1 MAEKT
6 LKTRISHKIDTLEN
20 WEASTIGL
28 KKGELAIATT
38 AAKAGNGLTE
48 PVAMIKIG
56 EDGVKTFKDLPW
68 NFYAKASDVYS
79 WAKAEAKPTYTANEI
94 SGLADYIGGQIQD
107 TDTVYRIAKGTTSD
121 GKTTYKLQSKA
132 KGAADVDFADV
143 KDSTF
148 EIYTADGIN
157 GLIDTKITALDLA
170 GTYEPKGEGA
180 KQAGTVQ
187 EALNAYK
194 ESNNAAV
201 AAVKKTADA
210 AAVKTEVDSALAK
223 KQDNLAFGTAYDAK
237 TNKAA
242 TIADITSATA
252 GLTGAMHFKGTVESD
267 PTAAAFDKKNY
278 KSGDVVLFGQ
288 KEYVF
293 DGDTKTFI
301 ELGDEGS
308 YALKSTKIN
317 NHPLSSDI
325 TITKGDVGL
334 DNVDNKSAATI
345 KTEFTGE
352 IADNNDGFVKGGD
365 VHTALAGKADST
377 HTHTASDITDL
388 NVGVTAVATGKDTNG
403 TISVTSGGVA
413 TDVPVKGLKSAAYT
427 ESTAYATAAQGALAN
442 TALQAITTTANGGLK
457 VTDNNKIDIDDAITF
472 VFDCGTAIE

>member
-1 MAEKT
+1 MAEKII
-6 LKTRISHKIDTLEN
+6 KTRISHKIDTLEN
-20 WEASTIGL
+20 WSKSTIGL

-38 AAKAGNGLTE
+38 AASAGNGLTE

-56 EDGVKTFKDLPW
+56 EDGVKTFNDLPW
-68 NFYAKASDVYS
+68 NFYAKASDVYN
-79 WAKAEAKPTYTANEI
+79 WAKTKEKPTYTANEI

-132 KGAADVDFADV
+132 KGAADKDFADV
-143 KDSTF
+143 ANSTF

-180 KQAGTVQ
+180 KQAKTVQ
-187 EALNAYK
+187 DALNAYK
-194 ESNNAAV
+194 TDNDKAV
-201 AAVKKTADA
+201 AAVKATADA
-210 AAVKTEVDSALAK
+210 AAVKTDVDTELAK
-223 KQDNLAFGTAYDAK
+223 KQDSLAFGTAYDAE
-237 TNKAA
+237 TNKVA
-242 TIADITSATA
+242 TMSDITSATA

-278 KSGDVVLFGQ
+278 KSGDVVLFGK

-293 DGDTKTFI
+293 DGTNFA

-308 YALKSTKIN
+308 YVLKTTTVNGHALSENIEISK
-317 NHPLSSDI
+317 SDI
-325 TITKGDVGL
+325 GL
-334 DNVDNKSAATI
+334 GNVDNKSAATI
-345 KTEFTGE
+345 KTDFTGE
-352 IADNNDGFVKGGD
+352 IADKNDGFVKGGD

-388 NVGVTAVATGKDTNG
+388 NVGVTAVATGKTDG
-403 TISVTSGGVA
+403 TISVTSGGTA
-413 TDVPVKGLKSAAYT
+413 TDVPVKGLGSAAYT
-427 ESTAYATAAQGALAN
+427 ESTAYATAAQGALAA

-457 VTDNNKIDIDDAITF
+457 VTDNNQIDIDDAITF

>member
-6 LKTRISHKIDTLEN
+6 IKTRISHKIDTLEN
-20 WEASTIGL
+20 WSSSTIGL

-38 AAKAGNGLTE
+38 AANAGNGLTE

-79 WAKAEAKPTYTANEI
+79 WAKATEKPTYTANEI
-94 SGLADYIGGQIQD
+94 SGLADYIGDQIQD
-107 TDTVYRIAKGTTSD
+107 TDTVYRIIEGETKE

-132 KGAADVDFADV
+132 KSAEIDAFTDVAE
-143 KDSTF
+143 STF

-187 EALNAYK
+187 AALEAYK
-194 ESNNAAV
+194 TDNDKVV

-210 AAVKTEVDSALAK
+210 AAVKTDVDSALAT
-223 KQDNLAFGTAYDAK
+223 KQDNLVFGTAYDAE
-237 TNKAA
+237 TNKVA
-242 TIADITSATA
+242 TMSDITSATE
-252 GLTGAMHFKGTVESD
+252 GLTGAMHFKGTVASD
-267 PTAAAFDKKNY
+267 PTAADFNKKGY
-278 KSGDVVLFGQ
+278 KSGDVVLFGN

-293 DGDTKTFI
+293 DGTNFI

-325 TITKGDVGL
+325 TISKADVGL
-334 DNVDNKSAATI
+334 DKVDNKSAATI

-352 IADNNDGFVKGGD
+352 IVANNEGFVKGGD
-365 VHTALAGKADST
+365 VHTALAGKANST

-388 NVGVTAVATGKDTNG
+388 DVGVTAVATGTANG
-403 TISVTSGGVA
+403 TVLVTKGGTATEVA
-413 TDVPVKGLKSAAYT
+413 VAGLKSAAYT
-427 ESTAYATAAQGALAN
+427 ESTAYATAAQGALADA
-442 TALQAITTTANGGLK
+442 ALQAITTTANGGLK
-457 VTDNNKIDIDDAITF
+457 VTGNNKIDIDDAITF
-472 VFDCGTAIE
+472 VFDCGTATE

>member
-56 EDGVKTFKDLPW
+56 EDGVKTFNDLHW

-79 WAKAEAKPTYTANEI
+79 WAKTKEKPTYTANEI

-107 TDTVYRIAKGTTSD
+107 TNTVYRIVKDVSATD
-121 GKTTYKLQSKA
+121 KTVYKLQSKA
-132 KGAADVDFADV
+132 SAEPDTNFADI

-180 KQAGTVQ
+180 KQAKTVQ
-187 EALNAYK
+187 DALNAYK
-194 ESNNAAV
+194 TDNDKAV
-201 AAVKKTADA
+201 AAVKATADA
-210 AAVKTEVDSALAK
+210 AAVKT
-223 KQDNLAFGTAYDAK
+223 
-237 TNKAA
+237 
-242 TIADITSATA
+242 
-252 GLTGAMHFKGTVESD
+252 
-267 PTAAAFDKKNY
+267 
-278 KSGDVVLFGQ
+278 DV
-288 KEYVF
+288 Y
-293 DGDTKTFI
+293 
-301 ELGDEGS
+301 
-308 YALKSTKIN
+308 
-317 NHPLSSDI
+317 
-325 TITKGDVGL
+325 
-334 DNVDNKSAATI
+334 
-345 KTEFTGE
+345 
-352 IADNNDGFVKGGD
+352 
-365 VHTALAGKADST
+365 TALAGKADST

-388 NVGVTAVATGKDTNG
+388 NVGVTAVATGKTDG
-403 TISVTSGGVA
+403 TISVTSGGTA
-413 TDVPVKGLKSAAYT
+413 TDVPVKGLGSAAYT
-427 ESTAYATAAQGALAN
+427 ESTAYATAAQGAKAD

-457 VTDNNKIDIDDAITF
+457 VTDNNQIDIDDAITF

>member
-38 AAKAGNGLTE
+38 AASAGNGLTE

-56 EDGVKTFKDLPW
+56 EDGVKTFNDLPW

-79 WAKAEAKPTYTANEI
+79 WAKTKAKPTYTANEI

-107 TDTVYRIAKGTTSD
+107 TDTVYRIVAGTPSE
-121 GKTTYKLQSKA
+121 GKITYKLQSKA
-132 KGAADVDFADV
+132 NGADDKDFADV
-143 KDSTF
+143 ADSTF

-180 KQAGTVQ
+180 KQATIVQ

-194 ESNNAAV
+194 TDNDKAV
-201 AAVKKTADA
+201 AAVKDTADK
-210 AAVKTEVDSALAK
+210 AAVKADVDSALAK
-223 KQDNLAFGTAYDAK
+223 KQDNLVFGTAYDAE
-237 TNKAA
+237 TNKVA
-242 TIADITSATA
+242 TMSDITSATE
-252 GLTGAMHFKGTVESD
+252 GLTSAMHFKGTATSD
-267 PTAAAFDKKNY
+267 PTAADFNKKSY
-278 KSGDVVLFGQ
+278 KSGDVVLFGN

-293 DGDTKTFI
+293 DGTNFI

-317 NHPLSSDI
+317 NHSLSSDI

-334 DNVDNKSAATI
+334 GNVDNKSAATI

-352 IADNNDGFVKGGD
+352 IEANNEGFVKGGD
-365 VHTALAGKADST
+365 VHTALAGKANST
-377 HTHTASDITDL
+377 HTHTASEITDL
-388 NVGVTAVATGKDTNG
+388 DVGVTAIATGKTDG
-403 TISVTSGGVA
+403 TISVTSGGTA
-413 TDVPVKGLKSAAYT
+413 TDVPVKGLGSAAYT
-427 ESTAYATAAQGALAN
+427 ESTAYATAAQGALAA
-442 TALQAITTTANGGLK
+442 TALQAITTTTNGGLK
-457 VTDNNKIDIDDAITF
+457 VTGNNKIDIDEAITF

>member
-20 WEASTIGL
+20 WSNSTIGL

-38 AAKAGNGLTE
+38 AASAGNGLTE

-56 EDGVKTFKDLPW
+56 EDGVKTFNDLPW

-79 WAKAEAKPTYTANEI
+79 WAKTKAKPTYTANEI

-107 TDTVYRIAKGTTSD
+107 TDTVYRIAKDETNKD
-121 GKTTYKLQSKA
+121 KTVYKLQSKA
-132 KGAADVDFADV
+132 KGAADVDFADI

-180 KQAGTVQ
+180 KQAKTVQ
-187 EALNAYK
+187 DALNAYK
-194 ESNNAAV
+194 TDNDKAV
-201 AAVKKTADA
+201 AAVKATANA
-210 AAVKTEVDSALAK
+210 AAVKTDVDSALAT
-223 KQDNLAFGTAYDAK
+223 KQDNLTFETAYNAE
-237 TNKAA
+237 TNKVA
-242 TIADITSATA
+242 TMSDIKSATD

-267 PTAAAFDKKNY
+267 PTAAAFDKKDY

-293 DGDTKTFI
+293 NGDTKTFI

-388 NVGVTAVATGKDTNG
+388 NVGVTAVATGKTDG
-403 TISVTSGGVA
+403 TISVTSGGTA
-413 TDVPVKGLKSAAYT
+413 TDIPVKGLGSAAYT
-427 ESTAYATAAQGALAN
+427 ESTAYATAAQGAKAN

-457 VTDNNKIDIDDAITF
+457 VTDNNQIDIDDAITF

>member
-1 MAEKT
+1 MAERII
-6 LKTRISHKIDTLEN
+6 KTRISHKIDTLEN
-20 WEASTIGL
+20 WSKSTIGL

-38 AAKAGNGLTE
+38 AASAGNGLTE

-56 EDGVKTFKDLPW
+56 EDGIKTFKDLPW

-79 WAKAEAKPTYTANEI
+79 WAKAETKPTYTANEI

-107 TDTVYRIAKGTTSD
+107 TDTVYRIVAGTPSD

-132 KGAADVDFADV
+132 KNAADTAFADV
-143 KDSTF
+143 AKSTF

-157 GLIDTKITALDLA
+157 GLIDTKITGLNLE
-170 GTYEPKGEGA
+170 GTYEAKGSA
-180 KQAGTVQ
+180 KTVE

-194 ESNNAAV
+194 TDNDKAV

-210 AAVKTEVDSALAK
+210 AAVKTDVDSALAT
-223 KQDNLAFGTAYDAK
+223 KQDNLVFGTAYDADK
-237 TNKAA
+237 NKAA

-267 PTAAAFDKKNY
+267 PTGADFNKKNY
-278 KSGDVVLFGQ
+278 KSGDVVLFGK

-293 DGDTKTFI
+293 DGTNFV

-308 YALKSTKIN
+308 YVLKTTTINGHALSENIVISKS
-317 NHPLSSDI
+317 
-325 TITKGDVGL
+325 DVGL
-334 DNVDNKSAATI
+334 GNVDNKSEATI
-345 KTEFTGE
+345 KTDFTGE
-352 IADNNDGFVKGGD
+352 IADKNDGFVKGGD

-388 NVGVTAVATGKDTNG
+388 NVGVTAVATGKTDG
-403 TISVTSGGVA
+403 TISVTSGGTA
-413 TDVPVKGLKSAAYT
+413 TDVPVKGLGSAAYT
-427 ESTAYATAAQGALAN
+427 ESTAYATAAQGAKAD

-457 VTDNNKIDIDDAITF
+457 VTGNNKIDIDDAITF

>member
-1 MAEKT
+1 MAEKII
-6 LKTRISHKIDTLEN
+6 KTRISHKIDTLEN
-20 WEASTIGL
+20 WSKSTIGL

-38 AAKAGNGLTE
+38 AASAGNGLTE

-56 EDGVKTFKDLPW
+56 EDGVKTFNDLPW

-79 WAKAEAKPTYTANEI
+79 WAKTKDKPTYTANEI

-107 TDTVYRIAKGTTSD
+107 TDTVYRIATGTTSD

-132 KGAADVDFADV
+132 KGAADADFADV
-143 KDSTF
+143 TDSTF

-180 KQAGTVQ
+180 KQAKTVQ
-187 EALNAYK
+187 DALDAYK
-194 ESNNAAV
+194 TDNDTAV
-201 AAVKKTADA
+201 AAVKATADK
-210 AAVKTEVDSALAK
+210 AAVKTEVEAELAK
-223 KQDNLAFGTAYDAK
+223 KQDNLTFETAYNAE
-237 TNKAA
+237 TNKVA
-242 TIADITSATA
+242 TIADITSATE
-252 GLTGAMHFKGTVESD
+252 GLSGAMHFKGTAASD
-267 PTAAAFDKKNY
+267 PTATDFDKKGY

-293 DGDTKTFI
+293 NGTNFI

-308 YALKSTKIN
+308 YALKSTRIN

-325 TITKGDVGL
+325 TITKGDIGL
-334 DNVDNKSAATI
+334 GNVDNKSEATI
-345 KTEFTGE
+345 KTDFTGK
-352 IADNNDGFVKGGD
+352 IADKNDGFVKGGE

-388 NVGVTAVATGKDTNG
+388 DVGVTAVATGKTNG
-403 TISVTSGGVA
+403 TVSVTKGGKATEVA
-413 TDVPVKGLKSAAYT
+413 VAGLKSAAYT
-427 ESTAYATAAQGALAN
+427 ESTAYATAAQGAKAD

-457 VTDNNKIDIDDAITF
+457 VTDNNQIDIDDAITF

>member
-6 LKTRISHKIDTLEN
+6 IKTRISHKIDTLEN
-20 WEASTIGL
+20 WSSSTIGL

-38 AAKAGNGLTE
+38 AANAGNGLTE

-79 WAKAEAKPTYTANEI
+79 WAKATEKPTYTANEI
-94 SGLADYIGGQIQD
+94 SGLADYIGDQIQD
-107 TDTVYRIAKGTTSD
+107 TDTVYRIKEGTTSD

-132 KGAADVDFADV
+132 KNAEDTAFADV
-143 KDSTF
+143 ANSTF

-187 EALNAYK
+187 KAFDAYK
-194 ESNNAAV
+194 TDNDKAV
-201 AAVKKTADA
+201 AAVKDTADK

-223 KQDNLAFGTAYDAK
+223 KQDNLAFGTAYDAE
-237 TNKAA
+237 TNKVA
-242 TIADITSATA
+242 TMSDITSATE
-252 GLTGAMHFKGTVESD
+252 GLTGAMHFKGTATSD
-267 PTAAAFDKKNY
+267 PTAADFNKKGY
-278 KSGDVVLFGQ
+278 KSGDVVLFGN

-293 DGDTKTFI
+293 DGTDFI

-317 NHPLSSDI
+317 NHPLSDDI
-325 TITKGDVGL
+325 TISKSDVGL
-334 DNVDNKSAATI
+334 GNVDNKSEATI
-345 KTEFTGE
+345 KTDFTGE
-352 IADNNDGFVKGGD
+352 IADKNDGFVKGGD

-388 NVGVTAVATGKDTNG
+388 DVGVTAVATGTANG
-403 TISVTSGGVA
+403 TISVTSGGAA
-413 TDVPVKGLKSAAYT
+413 TNVPVKGLGSAAYT
-427 ESTAYATAAQGALAN
+427 ESTNYATAAQGALAS
-442 TALQAITTTANGGLK
+442 TALQTITTTENGGLK
-457 VTDNNKIDIDDAITF
+457 VTGNNKIDIDDAITF
-472 VFDCGTAIE
+472 VFDCGTATE

>member
-56 EDGVKTFKDLPW
+56 EDGVKTFNDLHW

-79 WAKAEAKPTYTANEI
+79 WAKTKEKPTYTANEI

-107 TDTVYRIAKGTTSD
+107 TDTVYRIAKDETNKD
-121 GKTTYKLQSKA
+121 KTVYKLQSKA
-132 KGAADVDFADV
+132 KGAADKDFADIAN
-143 KDSTF
+143 STF

-180 KQAGTVQ
+180 KQAQTVQ
-187 EALNAYK
+187 EALNTYK
-194 ESNNAAV
+194 TDNDKAV
-201 AAVKKTADA
+201 AAVKATADA
-210 AAVKTEVDSALAK
+210 AAVKTDVDTELAK
-223 KQDNLAFGTAYDAK
+223 KQDSLAFGTAYDAE
-237 TNKAA
+237 TNKVA
-242 TIADITSATA
+242 TMSDITSATA

-278 KSGDVVLFGQ
+278 KSGDVVLFGK

-293 DGDTKTFI
+293 DGTNFA

-308 YALKSTKIN
+308 YVLKTTTVNGHALSENIEISKS
-317 NHPLSSDI
+317 
-325 TITKGDVGL
+325 DVGL
-334 DNVDNKSAATI
+334 GNVDNKSEATI
-345 KTEFTGE
+345 KTDFTGE
-352 IADNNDGFVKGGD
+352 IADKNDGFVKGGD

-388 NVGVTAVATGKDTNG
+388 DVGVTAVATGKTNG
-403 TISVTSGGVA
+403 TISVTNGGVA
-413 TDVPVKGLKSAAYT
+413 TDVPVKGLGSAAYT
-427 ESTAYATAAQGALAN
+427 ESTAYATAAQGALAA
-442 TALQAITTTANGGLK
+442 TALQAITTTADGGLK
-457 VTDNNKIDIDDAITF
+457 VTDNNKIDIDDTVTF

>member
-56 EDGVKTFKDLPW
+56 EDGVKTFNDLHW

-79 WAKAEAKPTYTANEI
+79 WAKTKEKPTYTANEI

-107 TDTVYRIAKGTTSD
+107 TNTVYRIVKDVSATD
-121 GKTTYKLQSKA
+121 KTVYKLQSKA
-132 KGAADVDFADV
+132 SAEPDTNFADI

-180 KQAGTVQ
+180 KQAKTVQ
-187 EALNAYK
+187 DALNAYK
-194 ESNNAAV
+194 TDNDKAV
-201 AAVKKTADA
+201 AAVKATADA
-210 AAVKTEVDSALAK
+210 AAVKTEVDSALAN
-223 KQDNLAFGTAYDAK
+223 KQDNLAFGTAYDAE

-242 TIADITSATA
+242 TIADITSATE
-252 GLTGAMHFKGTVESD
+252 GLTGAMHFKGTATSD
-267 PTAAAFDKKNY
+267 PTAADFNKKDY
-278 KSGDVVLFGQ
+278 KSGDVVLFGN

-293 DGDTKTFI
+293 DGTNFI

-317 NHPLSSDI
+317 NHSLSSDI
-325 TITKGDVGL
+325 TITKSDVGL
-334 DNVDNKSAATI
+334 GNVDNKSAATI
-345 KTEFTGE
+345 KTDFTGE
-352 IADNNDGFVKGGD
+352 IADKNDGFVKGGD
-365 VHTALAGKADST
+365 VYTALAGKADST

-388 NVGVTAVATGKDTNG
+388 NVGVTAVATGKTDG
-403 TISVTSGGVA
+403 TISVTSGGTA
-413 TDVPVKGLKSAAYT
+413 TDVPVKGLGSAAYT
-427 ESTAYATAAQGALAN
+427 ESTAYATAAQGAKAD

-457 VTDNNKIDIDDAITF
+457 VTDNNQIDIDDAITF

>member
-38 AAKAGNGLTE
+38 AARAGNGLTE

-56 EDGVKTFKDLPW
+56 EDGVKTFNDLHW

-79 WAKAEAKPTYTANEI
+79 WAKTKEKPTYTANDI

-107 TDTVYRIAKGTTSD
+107 TNTVYRIVKDVSATD
-121 GKTTYKLQSKA
+121 KTVYKLQSKA
-132 KGAADVDFADV
+132 SAEPDTNFADI

-157 GLIDTKITALDLA
+157 GLIDTKITALNLA

-180 KQAGTVQ
+180 KQAKTVQ
-187 EALNAYK
+187 DALNAYK
-194 ESNNAAV
+194 TDNDKAV
-201 AAVKKTADA
+201 AAVKATANA
-210 AAVKTEVDSALAK
+210 AAVKTDVDSALAT
-223 KQDNLAFGTAYDAK
+223 KQDNLTFETAYNAE
-237 TNKAA
+237 TNKVA
-242 TIADITSATA
+242 TMSDIKSATD
-252 GLTGAMHFKGTVESD
+252 GLTGAMHFKGTAASD
-267 PTAAAFDKKNY
+267 PTAADFNKKGY
-278 KSGDVVLFGQ
+278 KSGDVVLFGN

-293 DGDTKTFI
+293 DGTNFI

-308 YALKSTKIN
+308 YALKTTKVN
-317 NHPLSSDI
+317 GHALSSDI
-325 TITKGDVGL
+325 TISKGDVGL
-334 DNVDNKSAATI
+334 GNVDNKSEATI
-345 KTEFTGE
+345 KTDFTGE
-352 IADNNDGFVKGGD
+352 IADKNDGFVKGGD

-388 NVGVTAVATGKDTNG
+388 DVGVTAVATGTKNG
-403 TISVTSGGVA
+403 TISVTSGGTA
-413 TDVPVKGLKSAAYT
+413 TDVPVKGLGSAAYT
-427 ESTAYATAAQGALAN
+427 ESTAYATAAQGAKAD
-442 TALQAITTTANGGLK
+442 TALQAITTTENGGLK
-457 VTDNNKIDIDDAITF
+457 VTGNNKIDIDDAITF
-472 VFDCGTAIE
+472 VFDCGTATE

>member
-6 LKTRISHKIDTLEN
+6 IKTRISHKIDTLEN
-20 WEASTIGL
+20 WSNSTIGL

-56 EDGVKTFKDLPW
+56 EDGIKTFKDLPW

-79 WAKAEAKPTYTANEI
+79 WAKATEKPTYTANEI

-107 TDTVYRIAKGTTSD
+107 TDTVYRIVAGTPSD

-143 KDSTF
+143 EGSTTF

-157 GLIDTKITALDLA
+157 GLIDTKITGLNLEN
-170 GTYEPKGEGA
+170 TYEAKGSA
-180 KQAGTVQ
+180 KTVQ
-187 EALNAYK
+187 DNLNAYK
-194 ESNNAAV
+194 TDNDKAV
-201 AAVKKTADA
+201 AAVKATANA
-210 AAVKTEVDSALAK
+210 AAVKTDVDSALAT
-223 KQDNLAFGTAYDAK
+223 KQDNLVFETAYNAE

-252 GLTGAMHFKGTVESD
+252 VLTGAMHFEGKVQKD
-267 PTAAAFDKKNY
+267 PTAADFDKTKY
-278 KSGDVVLFGQ
+278 KSGDVVLFGK

-293 DGDTKTFI
+293 DGTNFA

-308 YALKSTKIN
+308 YVLKTTKVNGHALSENIE
-317 NHPLSSDI
+317 
-325 TITKGDVGL
+325 ITKGDIGL
-334 DNVDNKSAATI
+334 GNVDNKSAATI
-345 KTEFTGE
+345 KTDFTGE
-352 IADNNDGFVKGGD
+352 IADKNDGFVKGGD

-388 NVGVTAVATGKDTNG
+388 DVGVTAIATGKTNG
-403 TISVTSGGVA
+403 TISVTSGGAA
-413 TDVPVKGLKSAAYT
+413 TDVPVKGLGSAAYT
-427 ESTAYATAAQGALAN
+427 ESTAYATAAQGALAA

-457 VTDNNKIDIDDAITF
+457 VTDNNNIDIDDTITF

>member
-1 MAEKT
+1 
-6 LKTRISHKIDTLEN
+6 
-20 WEASTIGL
+20 
-28 KKGELAIATT
+28 
-38 AAKAGNGLTE
+38 
-48 PVAMIKIG
+48 MIKIG
-56 EDGVKTFKDLPW
+56 EDGVKTFNDLPW
-68 NFYAKASDVYS
+68 NFYAKASDVYN
-79 WAKAEAKPTYTANEI
+79 WAKTKEKPTYTANEI

-132 KGAADVDFADV
+132 KGAADKDFADV
-143 KDSTF
+143 ANSTF

-180 KQAGTVQ
+180 KQAKTVQ
-187 EALNAYK
+187 DALNAYK
-194 ESNNAAV
+194 TDNDKAV
-201 AAVKKTADA
+201 AAVKATADA
-210 AAVKTEVDSALAK
+210 AAVKTDVDTELAK
-223 KQDNLAFGTAYDAK
+223 KQDSLAFGTAYDAE
-237 TNKAA
+237 TNKVA
-242 TIADITSATA
+242 TMSDITSATA

-278 KSGDVVLFGQ
+278 KSGDVVLFGK

-293 DGDTKTFI
+293 DGTNFA

-308 YALKSTKIN
+308 YVLKTTTVNGHALSENIEISK
-317 NHPLSSDI
+317 SDI
-325 TITKGDVGL
+325 GL
-334 DNVDNKSAATI
+334 GNVDNKSAATI
-345 KTEFTGE
+345 KTDFTGE
-352 IADNNDGFVKGGD
+352 IADKNDGFVKGGD

-388 NVGVTAVATGKDTNG
+388 NVGVTAVATGKTDG
-403 TISVTSGGVA
+403 TISVTSGGTA
-413 TDVPVKGLKSAAYT
+413 TDVPVKGLGSAAYT
-427 ESTAYATAAQGALAN
+427 ESTAYATAAQGALAA

-457 VTDNNKIDIDDAITF
+457 VTDNNQIDIDDAITF

>member
-1 MAEKT
+1 MAERII
-6 LKTRISHKIDTLEN
+6 KTRISHKIDTLEN
-20 WEASTIGL
+20 WSKSTIGL

-38 AAKAGNGLTE
+38 AASAGNGLTE

-79 WAKAEAKPTYTANEI
+79 WAKTKEKPTYTANEI

-143 KDSTF
+143 EGSTF

-210 AAVKTEVDSALAK
+210 AAVKTEVDSALAT
-223 KQDNLAFGTAYDAK
+223 KQDNLVFGTAYDAE
-237 TNKAA
+237 TNKVA
-242 TIADITSATA
+242 TMSDITSATE
-252 GLTGAMHFKGTVESD
+252 GLTGAMHFKGTVASD
-267 PTAAAFDKKNY
+267 PTKADFDKKDY

-293 DGDTKTFI
+293 NGDTKTFI

-308 YALKSTKIN
+308 YALKSTTIN
-317 NHPLSSDI
+317 NHPLSSNI

-334 DNVDNKSAATI
+334 GNVDNKSEATI
-345 KTEFTGE
+345 KADFTGE
-352 IADNNDGFVKGGD
+352 IADKNDGFVKGGD

-388 NVGVTAVATGKDTNG
+388 NVGVTAVATGKTDG
-403 TISVTSGGVA
+403 TISVTSGGAA
-413 TDVPVKGLKSAAYT
+413 TDVPVKGLGSAAYT
-427 ESTAYATAAQGALAN
+427 ESTAYATAAQGALAA

-457 VTDNNKIDIDDAITF
+457 VTDNNQIDIDDAITF

>member
-56 EDGVKTFKDLPW
+56 EDGVKTFNDLHW

-79 WAKAEAKPTYTANEI
+79 WAKTKEKPTYTANEI

-107 TDTVYRIAKGTTSD
+107 TNTVYRIVKDVSATD
-121 GKTTYKLQSKA
+121 KTVYKLQSKA
-132 KGAADVDFADV
+132 SAEPDTNFADI

-180 KQAGTVQ
+180 KQAKTVQ
-187 EALNAYK
+187 DALNTYK
-194 ESNNAAV
+194 TDNDKAV
-201 AAVKKTADA
+201 AAVKATADA
-210 AAVKTEVDSALAK
+210 AAVKTDVDTELAK
-223 KQDNLAFGTAYDAK
+223 KQDSLVFGTAYDAE

-252 GLTGAMHFKGTVESD
+252 GLTGAMHFKGSVESD

-278 KSGDVVLFGQ
+278 KSGDVVLFGK

-293 DGDTKTFI
+293 DGKNFA

-308 YALKSTKIN
+308 YVLKTTTVNGHALSENIEI
-317 NHPLSSDI
+317 S
-325 TITKGDVGL
+325 KGDIGL
-334 DNVDNKSAATI
+334 GNVDNKSEATI
-345 KTEFTGE
+345 KTDFTGE
-352 IADNNDGFVKGGD
+352 IADKNDGFVKGGD

-388 NVGVTAVATGKDTNG
+388 DVGVTAVATGKTNG
-403 TISVTSGGVA
+403 TISVTNGGAA
-413 TDVPVKGLKSAAYT
+413 TDVPVKGLGSAAYT
-427 ESTAYATAAQGALAN
+427 ESTAYATAAQGALAA
-442 TALQAITTTANGGLK
+442 TALQAITTTADGGLK
-457 VTDNNKIDIDDAITF
+457 VTDNNKIDIDDTVTF

>member
-6 LKTRISHKIDTLEN
+6 IKTRISHKIDTLEN
-20 WEASTIGL
+20 WSKSTIGL

-79 WAKAEAKPTYTANEI
+79 WAKAEEKPTYTANDI
-94 SGLADYIGGQIQD
+94 SGLADYIGDQIQD
-107 TDTVYRIAKGTTSD
+107 MDTVYRIAEGTTSD

-132 KGAADVDFADV
+132 KGAADKDFADV
-143 KDSTF
+143 ANSTF

-180 KQAGTVQ
+180 KQAQTVQ
-187 EALNAYK
+187 DALNVYK
-194 ESNNAAV
+194 TDNDKAV
-201 AAVKKTADA
+201 AAVKAIAEA
-210 AAVKTEVDSALAK
+210 AAVKTDVDTELAK
-223 KQDNLAFGTAYDAK
+223 KQDALAFGTAYDAE
-237 TNKAA
+237 TNKVA
-242 TIADITSATA
+242 TMSDITSATA

-267 PTAAAFDKKNY
+267 PTAVAFDKNNY
-278 KSGDVVLFGQ
+278 KSGDVVLFGK

-293 DGDTKTFI
+293 DGTNFA

-308 YALKSTKIN
+308 YVLKTTTVNGHALSENIEISK
-317 NHPLSSDI
+317 SDI
-325 TITKGDVGL
+325 GL
-334 DNVDNKSAATI
+334 GNVDNKSAATI
-345 KTEFTGE
+345 KTDFTGE
-352 IADNNDGFVKGGD
+352 IADKNDGFVKGGD

-388 NVGVTAVATGKDTNG
+388 NVGVTAVATGKTNG
-403 TISVTSGGVA
+403 TISVTSGGTA
-413 TDVPVKGLKSAAYT
+413 TDVPVKGLGSAAYT
-427 ESTAYATAAQGALAN
+427 ESTAYATAAQGAKAD

-457 VTDNNKIDIDDAITF
+457 VTDNNQIDIDDAITF

>member
-6 LKTRISHKIDTLEN
+6 IKTRISHKIDTLEN
-20 WEASTIGL
+20 WSKSTIGL

-38 AAKAGNGLTE
+38 AASAGNGLTE

-56 EDGVKTFKDLPW
+56 EDGVKTFNDLPW

-79 WAKAEAKPTYTANEI
+79 WAKTQEKPTYTANEI

-107 TDTVYRIAKGTTSD
+107 TDTVYRIVKGTTSD

-132 KGAADVDFADV
+132 KGAADKDFADV
-143 KDSTF
+143 ANSTF

-157 GLIDTKITALDLA
+157 DLIDTKITALDLA

-180 KQAGTVQ
+180 KQAKTVQ
-187 EALNAYK
+187 DALNAYK
-194 ESNNAAV
+194 TDNDKAV
-201 AAVKKTADA
+201 AAVKVTADA
-210 AAVKTEVDSALAK
+210 AAVKTDVDNALAK
-223 KQDNLAFGTAYDAK
+223 KQDNLVFETAYNAE
-237 TNKAA
+237 TNKVA
-242 TIADITSATA
+242 TISDITSATA
-252 GLTGAMHFKGTVESD
+252 GLTGAMHFKGAVESD
-267 PTAAAFDKKNY
+267 PTAAAFDKTNY
-278 KSGDVVLFGQ
+278 KSGDVVLFGK

-293 DGDTKTFI
+293 DGTNFA

-308 YALKSTKIN
+308 YVLKTTTVNGHALSENIVISKS
-317 NHPLSSDI
+317 
-325 TITKGDVGL
+325 DVGL
-334 DNVDNKSAATI
+334 GNVDNKSEATI
-345 KTEFTGE
+345 KTDFTGE
-352 IADNNDGFVKGGD
+352 IADKNDGFVKGGD

-388 NVGVTAVATGKDTNG
+388 DVGVTAVATGKTNG
-403 TISVTSGGVA
+403 TISVTKGGTA
-413 TDVPVKGLKSAAYT
+413 TDVSVKGLGSAAYT
-427 ESTAYATAAQGALAN
+427 ESTAYATAAQGELAA

-457 VTDNNKIDIDDAITF
+457 VTDNNKIDIDDTVTF